1 MAKILV
7 IGGSGFLSGTVA
19 RYALAAGH
27 QVWTVTR
34 GQRALPEGVIGVIAD
49 RHDTAAFALAI
60 EKAQSRWDLVVDCI
74 AFNPADIEQ
83 DVAVLSPLAGH
94 LIFVS
99 TDSVFDPFRRSF
111 PQAEETDFYVQE
123 GYGGL
128 KRQSELALINADTGA
143 MQWSIIRP
151 CHIYG
156 PGSQLGCLPLHT
168 RDINL
173 IARLR
178 AGEPLQL
185 VGGGRFLQQPVFSR
199 DLAELMLS
207 MWNNPA
213 TFGQIFCIRGP
224 DTVECRQ
231 YYRIIADALGVEMR
245 VVEVSVDEHYAAHP
259 ETAPFLCH
267 RLYDQSKLAA
277 TGAKLPATSLEQGLR
292 EHVASLLTAP

>member
-1 MAKILV
+1 MANILV
-7 IGGSGFLSGTVA
+7 IGGSGFVSGTVA

-27 QVWTVTR
+27 KVWTVTR
-34 GQRALPEGVIGVIAD
+34 GQRTLLDGAVGIIAD

-60 EKAQSRWDLVVDCI
+60 EKAQTQWDLVIDCI
-74 AFNPADIEQ
+74 AFTPADIEQ

-99 TDSVFDPFRRSF
+99 TDFVFDPFSRNF
-111 PQAEETDFYVQE
+111 PQAEETDFYVQD

-128 KRQSELALINADTGA
+128 KRQSEVALINADTGD
-143 MQWSIIRP
+143 MKWSVIRP

-156 PGSQLGCLPLHT
+156 PGSVLGCLPRHS
-168 RDINL
+168 RDKNL
-173 IARLR
+173 IDRLR
-178 AGEPLQL
+178 GGEPLQL
-185 VGGGRFLQQPVFSR
+185 VGGGHFLQQPVFAR

-213 TFGQIFCIRGP
+213 TFGQIFCVRGP
-224 DTVECRQ
+224 DTVECRE

-245 VVEVSVDEHYAAHP
+245 VIEVSVDEHYAAHP
-259 ETAPFLCH
+259 ELAAFLCH
-267 RLYDQSKLAA
+267 RLYDLSKLAA

-292 EHVASLLTAP
+292 EHVASLLNRQ